1 MDGTCPNAEPFRNV
15 AGSVVFVSL
24 LFFLTF
30 IARFIFS
37 PLMPTISG
45 DIAITSGQVGALF
58 FMAAVGG
65 LLGSLAAG
73 TISTRFNHRGTL
85 LTAVFGIAVVL
96 VVSAL
101 VDSVWALGS
110 VLFALGLFSGMN
122 QPSVVAVITAMVRRE
137 DWGKALSVQQAAP
150 PLGLV
155 AAPLLAVGLL
165 TIFSWRASLVGL
177 GLFAAVLGVV
187 LLRFRG
193 LAEFPGD
200 PPRLRL
206 VGPLLRLRSFWL
218 MIGLMALGMGA
229 QVGVYTMLPLFL
241 TQEKQM
247 SIPSANALLGIANI
261 SPLAMVFVA
270 GWVTDRIGER
280 WAMFG
285 ALFLTGAATVLVG
298 AADGLWL
305 RVGIFLL
312 PAFAVCFFP
321 PAFSAL
327 SRIVQPNRRSVA
339 AALAPP
345 IAFIVGGGLLP
356 VALGYMGQHYTFA
369 LGFAMIGAATVACS
383 AAAFL
388 VRLLREDEMEEGC

>member
-1 MDGTCPNAEPFRNV
+1 MV
-15 AGSVVFVSL
+15 L
-24 LFFLTF
+24 L
-30 IARFIFS
+30 
-37 PLMPTISG
+37 
-45 DIAITSGQVGALF
+45 
-58 FMAAVGG
+58 
-65 LLGSLAAG
+65 
-73 TISTRFNHRGTL
+73 
-85 LTAVFGIAVVL
+85 
-96 VVSAL
+96 VSAF
-101 VDSVWALGS
+101 VRSVWGLGS

-165 TIFSWRASLVGL
+165 TIFSWRESLVGV

-200 PPRLRL
+200 PPRLHL

-241 TQEKQM
+241 TQEKLM

-285 ALFLTGAATVLVG
+285 ALCLTGAATVLVG
-298 AADGLWL
+298 VADGLWL

-345 IAFIVGGGLLP
+345 IAFILGGGLLP

-369 LGFAMIGAATVACS
+369 RGIAIIGAATVVCS

>member
-1 MDGTCPNAEPFRNV
+1 
-15 AGSVVFVSL
+15 
-24 LFFLTF
+24 
-30 IARFIFS
+30 
-37 PLMPTISG
+37 
-45 DIAITSGQVGALF
+45 
-58 FMAAVGG
+58 
-65 LLGSLAAG
+65 
-73 TISTRFNHRGTL
+73 
-85 LTAVFGIAVVL
+85 
-96 VVSAL
+96 
-101 VDSVWALGS
+101 
-110 VLFALGLFSGMN
+110 
-122 QPSVVAVITAMVRRE
+122 
-137 DWGKALSVQQAAP
+137 
-150 PLGLV
+150 
-155 AAPLLAVGLL
+155 
-165 TIFSWRASLVGL
+165 
-177 GLFAAVLGVV
+177 
-187 LLRFRG
+187 
-193 LAEFPGD
+193 
-200 PPRLRL
+200 
-206 VGPLLRLRSFWL
+206 
-218 MIGLMALGMGA
+218 MGA

-241 TQEKQM
+241 TQEKLM

-285 ALFLTGAATVLVG
+285 ALSLTGAATVLVG

-339 AALAPP
+339 AALVPP

-369 LGFAMIGAATVACS
+369 LGFAIIGAATVACS

>member
-1 MDGTCPNAEPFRNV
+1 MDRTCPTAEPFRHV
-15 AGSVVFVSL
+15 AGSVVFVTL

-30 IARFIFS
+30 LGRFIFS
-37 PLMPTISG
+37 PLMPVIG
-45 DIAITSGQVGALF
+45 EDIGVTASQAGSVFLLGSL
-58 FMAAVGG
+58 GG

-73 TISTRFNHRGTL
+73 RISTRFDHRGAF
-85 LTAVFGIAVVL
+85 LTSMFGMAIVL
-96 VVSAL
+96 VVSAMAG
-101 VDSVWALGS
+101 SVWSLGAAF
-110 VLFALGLFSGMN
+110 FALGVLAGIN
-122 QPSVVAVITAMVRRE
+122 QPSVVATITAMVQRR

-155 AAPLLAVGLL
+155 AAPLVAVVLLAFVSWRVSLIAVGV
-165 TIFSWRASLVGL
+165 FVALVGV
-177 GLFAAVLGVV
+177 A

-193 LAEFPGD
+193 LAQFPGD

-206 VGPLLRLRSFWL
+206 VGPILRARSFWL

-241 TQEKQM
+241 TQEKLM
-247 SIPSANALLGIANI
+247 TTAGANALLGVANLP
-261 SPLAMVFVA
+261 PLAVVFAA
-270 GWVTDRIGER
+270 GWVTDRVGER

-285 ALFLTGAATVLVG
+285 ALVLTGAATVLVG
-298 AADGLWL
+298 ASDGVWL

-327 SRIVQPNRRSVA
+327 SRIVQPNLRSVV

-345 IAFIVGGGLLP
+345 VAFILGGGLLP
-356 VALGYMGQHYTFA
+356 LGLGYMGENHTFA
-369 LGFAMIGAATVACS
+369 QGIVVAGTVMVVGS
-383 AAAFL
+383 GLAFF

>member
-1 MDGTCPNAEPFRNV
+1 V
-15 AGSVVFVSL
+15 AGSVFFVSL

-58 FMAAVGG
+58 LMAAVGG

-73 TISTRFNHRGTL
+73 TISIRFNHRGTL

-96 VVSAL
+96 LVSAL

-122 QPSVVAVITAMVRRE
+122 QPSVVAVITAMVRRD

-165 TIFSWRASLVGL
+165 TVFSWRTSLVGV

-247 SIPSANALLGIANI
+247 SISSANALLGIANI
-261 SPLAMVFVA
+261 PPLAMVFAA
-270 GWVTDRIGER
+270 GWVTDRIGES

-285 ALFLTGAATVLVG
+285 ALCLTGAATVMVG
-298 AADGLWL
+298 TADGLWL

-339 AALAPP
+339 AALVPP

-369 LGFAMIGAATVACS
+369 LGFAIIGAATVACS